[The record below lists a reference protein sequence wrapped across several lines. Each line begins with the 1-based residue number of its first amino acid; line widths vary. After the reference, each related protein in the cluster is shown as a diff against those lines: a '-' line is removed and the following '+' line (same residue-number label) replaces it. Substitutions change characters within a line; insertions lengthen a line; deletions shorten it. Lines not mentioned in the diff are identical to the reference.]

1 MDATWN
7 PRGVT
12 HGMSHVVHLCEWLTL
27 SQVSSGEKKKEKKI
41 KKIKKIMEMKCGMW
55 RKEVEVSLTLINSC
69 RRTKKGERE
78 EKNKEKRKRKKRE
91 KGRKKR
97 ENEN

>member
-1 MDATWN
+1 MAHIEPSVKW
-7 PRGVT
+7 R
-12 HGMSHVVHLCEWLTL
+12 
-27 SQVSSGEKKKEKKI
+27 KKKE

>member
-1 MDATWN
+1 MAHIEPIVKW
-7 PRGVT
+7 R
-12 HGMSHVVHLCEWLTL
+12 
-27 SQVSSGEKKKEKKI
+27 KKKEKKI
-41 KKIKKIMEMKCGMW
+41 KKIVEMTCGMW
-55 RKEVEVSLTLINSC
+55 RKVVRSSPILINSS

-97 ENEN
+97 